1 MFNLG
6 EFSMKKTLVA
16 LAALAAT
23 ASFAQSS
30 VTLFGVADVW
40 VGQAKGAFNGTA
52 GCPSGTLGAITGA
65 APTGACRTGINGDP
79 SELRLDSGGLSG
91 SRWGLRGTE
100 DLGGGLKANFV
111 IEAGV
116 NVDNGSNAQGGLIY
130 GRQSYVGLNGGFG
143 DVRLGRQYSAYDELR
158 GATSALGHTSF
169 DATIIAG
176 SWARTGFDY
185 TGRVDNMIRYA
196 TPNLG
201 GFTVALGYGLGENKN
216 VSNGKAGSILSL
228 HGLYANG
235 PITVG
240 VAHQSEKA
248 RATGG
253 ANAVKLDHTL
263 IAGGYDFGA
272 FKLSAGFNQSKGK
285 NVVAG
290 TTPKD
295 TEYHIGGSIPVGAL
309 SLGLQYSNAKTKAAG
324 QTVEKGSTFAA
335 QGIYALSK
343 RTDTYVGLHNTKI
356 KDPNNTVEKSNLIAV
371 GVRHRF

>member
-1 MFNLG
+1 
-6 EFSMKKTLVA
+6 MKKTLVA

-30 VTLFGVADVW
+30 VTLYGIADVW
-40 VGQAKGAFNGTA
+40 VGQAKGAFNGTTSCPSVTIGNITSTTA
-52 GCPSGTLGAITGA
+52 PSGT
-65 APTGACRTGINGDP
+65 CRTGINGDP

-111 IEAGV
+111 FEAGV
-116 NVDNGSNAQGGLIY
+116 NVDNGTNAQGGLPY

-143 DVRLGRQYSAYDELR
+143 DVRLGRQYSAYDDLR
-158 GATSALGHTSF
+158 GATSALAHSSF
-169 DATIIAG
+169 DATIVAG

-185 TGRVDNMIRYA
+185 TARVDNMIRYA

-201 GFTVALGYGLGENKN
+201 GFSAALGYGLGENKN
-216 VSNGKAGSILSL
+216 VSGGKAGSILSL

-240 VAHQSEKA
+240 VALQNEKA
-248 RATGG
+248 RANAG
-253 ANAVKLDHTL
+253 ANAAKLDHTMV
-263 IAGGYDFGA
+263 GGSYDFGA
-272 FKLSAGFNQSKGK
+272 FKLNASINQSKAK
-285 NVVAG
+285 SSFNKA
-290 TTPKD
+290 KD
-295 TEYHIGGSIPVGAL
+295 SEYAIGGTLPLGPF
-309 SLGLQYSNAKTKAAG
+309 SLGLQFSNAKTKEAG
-324 QTVEKGSTFAA
+324 QTVMKGTTFAA
-335 QGIYALSK
+335 QGVYALSK

-356 KDPNNTVEKSNLIAV
+356 KEGNDTVEKSNLVAF

>member
-30 VTLFGVADVW
+30 VTLYGIADAW
-40 VGQAKGAFNGTA
+40 VGNAKGAFNGA
-52 GCPSGTLGAITGA
+52 ARSGVA
-65 APTGACRTGINGDP
+65 GDP

-91 SRWGLRGTE
+91 TRIGFRGTE

-111 IEAGV
+111 IEAGL
-116 NVDNGSNAQGGLIY
+116 NIDNGTNAQGGLPY

-143 DVRLGRQYSAYDELR
+143 DLRLGRQYSAYDELR

-176 SWARTGFDY
+176 SWAEVGSDY
-185 TGRVDNMIRYA
+185 TARINNMIRYA

-201 GFTVALGYGLGENKN
+201 GFSVALGYGLGENKN
-216 VSNGKAGSILSL
+216 VSGGKAGSVTSL

-240 VAHQSEKA
+240 LGYQLEKGNTVSPA
-248 RATGG
+248 A
-253 ANAVKLDHTL
+253 APKLTHTM
-263 IAGGYDFGA
+263 IGGGYDFGA
-272 FKLSAGFNQSKGK
+272 FKLNASINQSKVK
-285 NVVAG
+285 NGV
-290 TTPKD
+290 KD
-295 TEYHIGGSIPVGAL
+295 SEYAIGGTLPLGSF
-309 SLGLQYSNAKTKAAG
+309 SLGLQYSNAKAKFNGT
-324 QTVEKGSTFAA
+324 TVEKGSTFAA

-356 KDPNNTVEKSNLIAV
+356 KAGNVTTDKNNLIAV
-371 GVRHRF
+371 GIRHRF

>member
-30 VTLFGVADVW
+30 VTLFGVADAW
-40 VGQAKGAFNGTA
+40 VGNAKGRFNGVA
-52 GCPSGTLGAITGA
+52 RSGVA
-65 APTGACRTGINGDP
+65 GDP

-91 SRWGLRGTE
+91 SRWGLRGSE

-111 IEAGV
+111 IEAGL
-116 NVDNGSNAQGGLIY
+116 NIDNGTSAQGTPGALVY
-130 GRQSYVGLNGGFG
+130 GRQSYLGLSGGFG
-143 DVRLGRQYSAYDELR
+143 DLRLGRQYSAYDELR

-169 DATIIAG
+169 DATVLAG
-176 SWARTGFDY
+176 SWAEVGSDY
-185 TGRVDNMIRYA
+185 AGRVDNMIRYA

-201 GFTVALGYGLGENKN
+201 GFSAALGYGLGENKS
-216 VSNGKAGSILSL
+216 VSGGKAGNVTSL

-240 VAHQSEKA
+240 IGYQLEKSNVTPP
-248 RATGG
+248 ATS
-253 ANAVKLDHTL
+253 AAKLTHTM
-263 IAGGYDFGA
+263 IGGGYDFGA
-272 FKLSAGFNQSKGK
+272 FKLNASVNRSKIGNNAAFAG
-285 NVVAG
+285 VAAG
-290 TTPKD
+290 TKD
-295 TEYHIGGSIPVGAL
+295 SEYAIGGTLPLGSF
-309 SLGLQYSNAKTKAAG
+309 SLGLQYSNAKSKNANGTTA
-324 QTVEKGSTFAA
+324 EKGSTFAA

-356 KDPNNTVEKSNLIAV
+356 KAGNVTTDKNNLIAV